1 MAGYRATQKVI
12 ARAIGI
18 NIDTLVKYYSEDL
31 VRGIQEADLSVA
43 TTALNEATGRRVVA
57 KRDHDLRVAKE
68 MIATIEN
75 AIDCGHGSIS
85 LQESLNSWHAK
96 LAELVAPGADRGEE
110 VVERCAPVPTA
121 YIWWTKTQMGWKEQ
135 PAEHHITIDQQTPEQ
150 LQAELDAIRS
160 RKRISDREGTVAPGT
175 EDEL

>member
-12 ARAIGI
+12 ARAIGV

-75 AIDCGHGSIS
+75 TIDRGLGSVS
-85 LQESLNSWHAK
+85 LHESLNSWRAK
-96 LAELVAPGADRGEE
+96 LEELVAPGADRGEE

-150 LQAELDAIRS
+150 LQSELDAIRS
-160 RKRISDREGTVAPGT
+160 RKRIGNREGTVAPGT

>member
-1 MAGYRATQKVI
+1 MSGYRASQQVI

-18 NIDTLVKYYSEDL
+18 SVDTLVKYYSADL
-31 VRGIQEADLSVA
+31 VRGIQEADLQVA
-43 TTALNEATGRRVVA
+43 TTVFNDATGRRIVA
-57 KRDHDLRVAKE
+57 LDDG
-68 MIATIEN
+68 T
-75 AIDCGHGSIS
+75 
-85 LQESLNSWHAK
+85 
-96 LAELVAPGADRGEE
+96 E

-160 RKRISDREGTVAPGT
+160 RKRISNREGDVAPGA